1 MICQRQLGSGIPFK
15 RDLMFTTQL
24 SGYQY
29 LVCEIWV
36 RLVNVTFVLE
46 RGGWGGGE
54 GHYERQ
60 IVLLATRS
68 VCKDRK

>member
-1 MICQRQLGSGIPFK
+1 MICQLQLGSGIPFK

-46 RGGWGGGE
+46 RGAGGGD

-60 IVLLATRS
+60 IVLLAARS
-68 VCKDRK
+68 VCKDVK